1 MPDRV
6 TAVGPAV
13 GPCSP
18 VVNAAAPVASNR
30 SMRWCI
36 TGHLLG
42 VLAITGLLAC
52 SPGGEAVGADAASAI
67 DAATDADLGPL
78 DDGFGGG
85 AGYVSPFIGIAE
97 KVRVRPDGDL
107 IVCGVEE
114 GLRQELEVIRMRPDG
129 AIDATFAS
137 AGVFSEPGEVGCN
150 DLRLLADG
158 RIVVVAPTRLIVLG
172 PDGAYDP
179 LTSVIRPPTG
189 GATLSYYHRAVPAP
203 GGGMYLIGQVHTGV
217 MIWRLTEALTLD
229 PTFGGGAPVLVPR
242 DATLADGATLVAL
255 PGGPALVVGGGW
267 AVPINPDTSVVHDEL
282 IWLDAITGA
291 RLGAPLESIAPP
303 LVRAFATLIGGE
315 LMVLT
320 SDRTVTVRAADG
332 TLATSWRV
340 ADCGGGFPALYA
352 SDTRRDPAGRVLVL
366 LGDRVIRLAASG
378 RAVDASFG
386 CDGSL
391 AFTLPDPVPD
401 PLFGDAAFAFD
412 LAPDGTIVVVGA
424 RAESRTV
431 PRAWYVTRLV
441 P

>member
-1 MPDRV
+1 M
-6 TAVGPAV
+6 
-13 GPCSP
+13 
-18 VVNAAAPVASNR
+18 R
-30 SMRWCI
+30 SILAR
-36 TGHLLG
+36 GLLRALALLG
-42 VLAITGLLAC
+42 LAAC
-52 SPGGEAVGADAASAI
+52 DQGGGAVAVDAAGDDAASAV

-85 AGYVSPFIGIAE
+85 AGYVSPFSGIAE

-114 GLRQELEVIRMRPDG
+114 GLRQELAVIRLRPDG
-129 AIDATFAS
+129 ALDPTFAG
-137 AGVFSEPGEVGCN
+137 AGVFSEPGEPGCY
-150 DLRLLADG
+150 DLRLMADG

-179 LTSVIRPPTG
+179 LTSVVRPPTG
-189 GATLSYYHRAVPAP
+189 GATLSYYHRAIPAP
-203 GGGMYLIGQVHTGV
+203 GGGLYLIGQVQAGV
-217 MIWRLTEALTLD
+217 MIWRLTPALTLD
-229 PTFGGGAPVLVPR
+229 PSFGGGAPVLVPR
-242 DATLADGATLVAL
+242 DAPLANGATLVTL

-267 AVPINPDTSVVHDEL
+267 AVPVNPDTSVVHDEL

-291 RLGAPLESIAPP
+291 RLGAPLESTAPP
-303 LVRAFATLIGGE
+303 LLRGFATLIGGE
-315 LMVLT
+315 LLVLT
-320 SDRTVTVRAADG
+320 SDRAVTVRSADG
-332 TLATSWRV
+332 ALAATWRV

-352 SDTRRDPAGRVLVL
+352 SDTLRDPAGRVLVL

-378 RAVDASFG
+378 RAVDAGFG
-386 CDGSL
+386 CDGTL
-391 AFTLPDPVPD
+391 AFTLPDPVPG

-412 LAPDGTIVVVGA
+412 LAPDGTIVVAGA